1 MTTPNPSLPE
11 NRIYFDPTHETAVND
26 FYHVM
31 QNSTANLDA
40 IITYIKTT
48 NTSITENSAGQIGQG
63 QPGAVTEALI
73 NTVKKLRDENKEVT
87 EKWAAYMALRG
98 GVITHS
104 NVNAPTDDFVNL
116 AGVLEAL
123 KEIFEN
129 QYSKITQDVYPPSI
143 GGGGANHEDPHL
155 LQFVQVNLVYNQKKL
170 YQVAKAMQINER
182 TGSGLGDYIFSNALD
197 LNDERDIFDFSN
209 VM

>member
-26 FYHVM
+26 FYNVM

-40 IITYIKTT
+40 IITYIRTT

-73 NTVKKLRDENKEVT
+73 NTVKKLRDENKEV
-87 EKWAAYMALRG
+87 ENKWAAYMALRG

-104 NVNAPTDDFVNL
+104 STPAPIDDFVDL
-116 AGVLEAL
+116 ESVLDTL
-123 KEIFEN
+123 KKMYKN
-129 QYSKITQDVYPPSI
+129 QYEKIITDVYPPAN
-143 GGGGANHEDPHL
+143 GGAGANHADPHL
-155 LQFVQVNLVYNQKKL
+155 MQFVQLNLVYNQKKT
-170 YQVAKAMQINER
+170 YQAAKAMQINER
-182 TGSGLGDYIFSNALD
+182 TQSGIGDYIFSNALD

>member
-26 FYHVM
+26 FYNVM

-40 IITYIKTT
+40 IITYIRTT

-87 EKWAAYMALRG
+87 DKWAAYMALRG
-98 GVITHS
+98 GVIQH
-104 NVNAPTDDFVNL
+104 NVVQADDDFKDL
-116 AGVLEAL
+116 HGVLDTL
-123 KEIFEN
+123 KKIYKN
-129 QYSKITQDVYPPSI
+129 QYEK
-143 GGGGANHEDPHL
+143 L
-155 LQFVQVNLVYNQKKL
+155 LQRKPWGLL
-170 YQVAKAMQINER
+170 YLAFQ
-182 TGSGLGDYIFSNALD
+182 D
-197 LNDERDIFDFSN
+197 
-209 VM
+209 

>member
-1 MTTPNPSLPE
+1 MTTANPSLPE
-11 NRIYFDPTHETAVND
+11 NRIFFDPVHESAVND

-31 QNSTANLDA
+31 QEGNSNFDSM
-40 IITYIKTT
+40 ITYLRTT
-48 NTSITENSAGQIGQG
+48 NTSITAGGGGTG

-98 GVITHS
+98 GVIQHS

-155 LQFVQVNLVYNQKKL
+155 LEFVQVNLVYNQKKL

>member
-1 MTTPNPSLPE
+1 MTTANPSVPE
-11 NRIYFDPTHETAVND
+11 NRIFFDPVHETAVNN
-26 FYHVM
+26 FYSVM
-31 QNSTANLDA
+31 RESNANLDA
-40 IITYIKTT
+40 MITYLRTT
-48 NTSITENSAGQIGQG
+48 NTSITTNSGGQVGQG

-129 QYSKITQDVYPPSI
+129 QYSKIIQDVYPPSI

>member
-1 MTTPNPSLPE
+1 MTTANPSLPE

-26 FYHVM
+26 FYNVM

-40 IITYIKTT
+40 IITYIRTT

-87 EKWAAYMALRG
+87 DKWAAYMALRG
-98 GVITHS
+98 GVIQH
-104 NVNAPTDDFVNL
+104 NVVQADDDFKDL
-116 AGVLEAL
+116 HGVLNTL
-123 KEIFEN
+123 RKIYKN
-129 QYSKITQDVYPPSI
+129 QYEKLFLDVFPPAN
-143 GGGGANHEDPHL
+143 GGAGANHADPHL
-155 LQFVQVNLVYNQKKL
+155 MQFVQLNLVYNQKKT
-170 YQVAKAMQINER
+170 YQAAKAMQINER
-182 TGSGLGDYIFSNALD
+182 TVSGLGDYIFSNALD

>member
-87 EKWAAYMALRG
+87 DKWAAYMALRG
-98 GVITHS
+98 GVIQH
-104 NVNAPTDDFVNL
+104 NVVQADDDFKDL
-116 AGVLEAL
+116 HGVLDTL
-123 KEIFEN
+123 KKIYKN
-129 QYSKITQDVYPPSI
+129 QYEKLFLDVFPPAN
-143 GGGGANHEDPHL
+143 GGAGANHADPHL
-155 LQFVQVNLVYNQKKL
+155 MQFVQLNLVYNQKKL
-170 YQVAKAMQINER
+170 YQAAKAMQINER
-182 TGSGLGDYIFSNALD
+182 TQSGLGDYIFSNALD